1 MNWGKGASMLK
12 VADYSGRGPLKYPAL
27 KEYQSLNRSTTES
40 GSRDAFVA
48 LGPCIHSNAS
58 HTGSVF

>member
-1 MNWGKGASMLK
+1 MLK

-40 GSRDAFVA
+40 GSGDAFVA